1 MFTSEISPEMS
12 QYSCKENANGSH
24 RPERDREGERMR
36 AVGTGRLLGG
46 VRTTLRSKL
55 GSVTRS
61 DVMCK

>member
-36 AVGTGRLLGG
+36 AVGTGRLLGSQREEFG
-46 VRTTLRSKL
+46 QRCGPSSEV
-55 GSVTRS
+55 
-61 DVMCK
+61 